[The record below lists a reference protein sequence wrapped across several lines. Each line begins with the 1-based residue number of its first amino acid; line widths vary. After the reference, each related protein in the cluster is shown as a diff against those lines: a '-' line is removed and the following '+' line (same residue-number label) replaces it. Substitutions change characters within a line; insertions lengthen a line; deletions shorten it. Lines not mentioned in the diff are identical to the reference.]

1 MRWAVQ
7 WAVDGSSKNVR
18 EWRTVDW
25 RESRAEAVERLKSW
39 RATRPATYRLV
50 RLVTKSEKLRAKIVE
65 ELRAAA
71 KGPVKIMS
79 AWEAQLNAACEVRIL
94 EMANRI
100 ERGEVG

>member
-50 RLVTKSEKLRAKIVE
+50 TKS
-65 ELRAAA
+65 
-71 KGPVKIMS
+71 
-79 AWEAQLNAACEVRIL
+79 
-94 EMANRI
+94 